1 MIKNDNR
8 LKGLLERD
16 IPFWVYYLLGL
27 IAIVGKLIL
36 VSFQLLDLNLPAPID
51 DGLMY
56 SAALSLTEGDWFGEY
71 GYLTISKHMAFALW
85 EALLHTLGVPILV
98 GNQAFVALA
107 CMLCTAAVS
116 PLITKRWQ
124 RLIFFG
130 VMFFNPSATA
140 AFTLRPYRDSI
151 FPWICLV
158 VFACFIAVALRVES
172 KKPSGIFYLITG
184 GFALGAAYLFRED
197 GYWVLPFAV
206 TASVI
211 TAVCL
216 FFKKIGRERITS
228 IARLLIPYAVM
239 MLCITIYS
247 TMNYLHYGR
256 FIVSDFTSS
265 EFAAAVGAMARV
277 DTQEG
282 DVFWSD
288 DKISITGS
296 ARQSIYE
303 HVPQFARLEETLES
317 DAFFNAYGYVQ
328 TDKET
333 GERYVDYS
341 SGGFYWALRRAA
353 DIAGVYDDATTAKEY
368 WQDLAHEIN
377 RLCDEGVLPSDSGE
391 RSSTMPPIRP
401 EYVLPVIE
409 EALTSFWH
417 VITFEDTSCY
427 VHDRLSVGEPK
438 AIEPMEEFLYTKSSI
453 AAREG
458 TSEPYYHPLWMHAY
472 NLMDTIRLFYVFL
485 VPIALFSAF
494 IVQILRAVQLIK
506 GRRLLSLNSESIL
519 WYICLGIMLMVI
531 FRVFIIAFVTVA
543 SFTIGT
549 YVMYLGSVHPL
560 IMLYI
565 LLTLFTIKNNRN
577 ISVDL

>member
-1 MIKNDNR
+1 MLKTDNR
-8 LKGLLERD
+8 LKGLLDRD
-16 IPFWVYYLLGL
+16 IPFWVYYPLGL

-56 SAALSLTEGDWFGEY
+56 SAALSLSEGEWFGEY

-98 GNQAFVALA
+98 GNQAFIALA

-130 VMFFNPSATA
+130 VTFFNPTATA

-151 FPWICLV
+151 FPWVCLC
-158 VFACFIAVALRVES
+158 VFACFIAVALRV
-172 KKPSGIFYLITG
+172 KKGHKHSLFYLIIG
-184 GFALGAAYLFRED
+184 GLSLGAAYLFRED
-197 GYWVLPFAV
+197 GYWILPFTV

-211 TAVCL
+211 TAV
-216 FFKKIGRERITS
+216 FIYFEHVGRERVLS
-228 IARLLIPYAVM
+228 IARLIIPYAVM
-239 MLCITIYS
+239 TLCIIAYS
-247 TMNYLHYGR
+247 AMNYLSYGR

-265 EFAAAVGAMARV
+265 EFAAAVGALARV
-277 DTQEG
+277 DADEG

-288 DKISITGS
+288 EKISVTGS
-296 ARQSIYE
+296 AREMIYE
-303 HVPQFARLEETLES
+303 NVPEFARLEETLES

-353 DIAGVYDDATTAKEY
+353 DIAGIYDDANIAKEY
-368 WQDLAHEIN
+368 WQGLENEIN
-377 RLCDEGVLPSDSGE
+377 RLCDEGVLPSKTGE
-391 RSSTMPPIRP
+391 RTSTMPPIRT
-401 EYVLPVIE
+401 EYILPVIE
-409 EALTSFWH
+409 EALSSFWF

-427 VHDRLSVGEPK
+427 VDDRLSVGEPK

-453 AAREG
+453 AASEG
-458 TSEPYYHPLWMHAY
+458 TSTPYYHPLWLHAY
-472 NLMDTIRLFYVFL
+472 NLMDSIRLLYVYL
-485 VPIALFSAF
+485 VPFALLLAF
-494 IVQILRAVQLIK
+494 AFQAIRAVRLIK
-506 GRRLLSLNSESIL
+506 ARRFFSINGDALL
-519 WYICLGIMLMVI
+519 WYICLGIMFMII
-531 FRVFIIAFVTVA
+531 FRLFIVAFVTVA

-560 IMLYI
+560 IILYI
-565 LLTLFTIKNNRN
+565 LLTLFSSNR
-577 ISVDL
+577 IETR